1 MIATGTVT
9 FYNVIVF
16 FHIAAVVVGFG
27 PTFAYGMFQAI
38 AARDGMR
45 GSLTVTRATVAW
57 NQTGLTV
64 SMVIVFLSGMY
75 LAAYESFWEFSDFFI
90 SWGFIAILALF
101 GIVHGFF
108 LPREKA
114 VVAMLEEEVAKPGG
128 SESTEL
134 PPEIAARYDQ
144 ISKMGI
150 AAGVLII
157 LTIYVMTAKPFL

>member
-1 MIATGTVT
+1 MIASATVQ
-9 FYNVIVF
+9 FYDVLVF
-16 FHIAAVVVGFG
+16 FHIAAVVIGFG
-27 PTFAYGMFQAI
+27 PTFFY
-38 AARDGMR
+38 AALGAVAAQSGMR
-45 GSLTVTRATVAW
+45 ASLGASRAIVLW
-57 NQTGLTV
+57 NRTGLTIC
-64 SMVIVFLSGMY
+64 MVIIFLSGMY
-75 LAAYESFWEFSDFFI
+75 LATYENYWEFSDFFI

>member
-90 SWGFIAILALF
+90 SWGFIVILVLF
-101 GIVHGFF
+101 GLVHGYFV
-108 LPREKA
+108 PRERKFI
-114 VVAMLEEEVAKPGG
+114 AMLEEEVDRPGG
-128 SESTEL
+128 GESAA
-134 PPEIAARYDQ
+134 PPATVTALGQQ
-144 ISKMGI
+144 IGRVGI
-150 AAGVLII
+150 ATGLLLIV
-157 LTIYVMTAKPFL
+157 TIYFMTTKPFM

>member
-27 PTFAYGMFQAI
+27 PTFAYGMFQAV

-90 SWGFIAILALF
+90 SWGFIVILVLF
-101 GIVHGFF
+101 GLVHGYFV
-108 LPREKA
+108 PRERKLI
-114 VVAMLEEEVAKPGG
+114 AMLEEEVDRPGG
-128 SESTEL
+128 GESAA
-134 PPEIAARYDQ
+134 PPAPIMALGQQ
-144 ISKMGI
+144 IGRVGMATGLL
-150 AAGVLII
+150 LIV
-157 LTIYVMTAKPFL
+157 TIYFMTTKPFM